1 MGPYYGSLLLTL
13 SLIVGCDGPAATDS
27 RTADRRGRPSA
38 SAKGPIAEFEDVTLD
53 LGEVP
58 LRSHSDHLEAI
69 IRVKNA
75 GDEPLRFDRLVM
87 SCGCTE
93 AKPMQE
99 EIAAGETGEIA
110 VRIEVTTSGSRKV
123 SVTAHS
129 NTVGRSSTTVNIRWN
144 AMAPIECTPA
154 EIDFG
159 GIAPETVL
167 DSTIT
172 FVQSKFGE
180 CSASQISVAPGF
192 HSTHELSA
200 ELVEPLKLQ
209 IRMKAGKTPGQF
221 VEYVPLELTD
231 CWRNT
236 IRIPLRW
243 EVQPRV
249 FGKSA

>member
-1 MGPYYGSLLLTL
+1 MGPSYGSLLLTL

-27 RTADRRGRPSA
+27 GTADGRGRPSA

-110 VRIEVTTSGSRKV
+110 VRIEVTTSGSRDFDANGNFSGLSSRNLLLHRLRLCASARHHQTVETQGLVTGVLHADDRLQMIRMTSKRDLTQIKRHVFEFRDRPLRTCRRSAPPV
-123 SVTAHS
+123 SRSRIRGRRTVTA
-129 NTVGRSSTTVNIRWN
+129 NDQTQGQQQTPVGWPHLGRPFRS
-144 AMAPIECTPA
+144 
-154 EIDFG
+154 
-159 GIAPETVL
+159 
-167 DSTIT
+167 
-172 FVQSKFGE
+172 
-180 CSASQISVAPGF
+180 
-192 HSTHELSA
+192 
-200 ELVEPLKLQ
+200 
-209 IRMKAGKTPGQF
+209 
-221 VEYVPLELTD
+221 
-231 CWRNT
+231 
-236 IRIPLRW
+236 
-243 EVQPRV
+243 
-249 FGKSA
+249 